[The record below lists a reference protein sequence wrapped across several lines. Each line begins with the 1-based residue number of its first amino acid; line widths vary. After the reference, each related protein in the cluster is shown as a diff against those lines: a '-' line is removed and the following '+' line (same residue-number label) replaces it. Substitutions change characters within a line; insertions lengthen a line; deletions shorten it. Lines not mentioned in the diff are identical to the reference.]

1 MVETSQKL
9 KLADMQIET
18 LKRNMIHAQLTDKEI
33 SQLPAETKTYESV
46 GRMFILKDCTE
57 TRKNLENKVKTC
69 EEKIK
74 TLEGSKGYL
83 ERSLKESENNI
94 REMIQQRKDA
104 MAGESN

>member
-33 SQLPAETKTYESV
+33 SQLPADTKTYESV
-46 GRMFILKDCTE
+46 GRMFVLKESTE
-57 TRKNLENKVKTC
+57 ARKNLENKVKSC

-74 TLEGSKGYL
+74 TLEVIKSFIYI
-83 ERSLKESENNI
+83 EFS
-94 REMIQQRKDA
+94 
-104 MAGESN
+104 